1 MDMTP
6 NLQNTLLKYKLNFL
20 RPWKQEKDYLMIKK
34 WNKDAC
40 VSNVGRQYGIQMMTL
55 NKKCF
60 DYKYLMHNFF
70 KVFGIPNENNRLD
83 QNEHIE
89 SKSKLM

>member
-1 MDMTP
+1 MDMTS
-6 NLQNTLLKYKLNFL
+6 NLQNTKSIFS

-83 QNEHIE
+83 RNEHIE